1 MIVLCLVAVFC
12 GLRHSMKHGYLAN
25 SIARNMEEK
34 IEATEK
40 ENLDEGWDSWLTY
53 QKPDAQGKLKTE
65 CYYHYPEIARK
76 YGVPETWFRKEGI
89 RHCQGRMDNLSYTVI
104 CKPYVDDRTGNVY
117 MESACAI
124 YTNGQ
129 RDDSDDTREKVT
141 NGRMAYRVTI
151 NGSLYNN
158 IIYVSPCMYF
168 FPAGEKSKQGIKT
181 AELRLTEKNPNILDS
196 ADMICWV
203 GRAGNFNK
211 EGKTS
216 VSDKTISAM
225 VDKNMNF
232 YTNGGFRID
241 YTEVVQEQNGDDGCG
256 YRTAEADFLYGFS
269 AFGLEETYTD
279 HYKITY
285 NKEND
290 GKIHLEE
297 ELEEGAITVWNS
309 HSLALVDDQPVE
321 PKVTVYYGI
330 MPLEEG
336 KQYTVTY
343 KNNDKAGTSQIII
356 KGIGNYTGTITSE
369 FEIFDPEENK

>member
-1 MIVLCLVAVFC
+1 
-12 GLRHSMKHGYLAN
+12 
-25 SIARNMEEK
+25 
-34 IEATEK
+34 
-40 ENLDEGWDSWLTY
+40 
-53 QKPDAQGKLKTE
+53 
-65 CYYHYPEIARK
+65 
-76 YGVPETWFRKEGI
+76 
-89 RHCQGRMDNLSYTVI
+89 MDNLSYTVI

-211 EGKTS
+211 EGK
-216 VSDKTISAM
+216 
-225 VDKNMNF
+225 
-232 YTNGGFRID
+232 
-241 YTEVVQEQNGDDGCG
+241 
-256 YRTAEADFLYGFS
+256 
-269 AFGLEETYTD
+269 
-279 HYKITY
+279 
-285 NKEND
+285 
-290 GKIHLEE
+290 
-297 ELEEGAITVWNS
+297 
-309 HSLALVDDQPVE
+309 
-321 PKVTVYYGI
+321 
-330 MPLEEG
+330 
-336 KQYTVTY
+336 QYTVTY
-343 KNNDKAGTSQIII
+343 KNNDKAGTAQIII